1 MDSDRAIVVHPDRPP
16 KVVYPDGRVEEIA
29 SSG

>member
-1 MDSDRAIVVHPDRPP
+1 MVIHPDRPP

-29 SSG
+29 AKADA